1 MVAGRA
7 VAEDAEI
14 VYPADCAVPAGPA
27 VTFDPSAARAWL
39 TGTDAAGG
47 TTSAHAAGCAID
59 PDATYDAVNDDRPG
73 DWVERLIHAFVH
85 GAAPQ
90 VWRTAAG
97 LAIEVVETCD
107 AQGVAD

>member
-59 PDATYDAVNDDRPG
+59 PDATYDVTTRRPTNQSDHEYRGLHPALRRSLHQGPPGRGRPTRRAG
-73 DWVERLIHAFVH
+73 DHR
-85 GAAPQ
+85 AP
-90 VWRTAAG
+90 
-97 LAIEVVETCD
+97 
-107 AQGVAD
+107 